1 MLDTLK
7 NLANDI
13 LSKIKMLSL
22 KLCAQRTLKRSL
34 FSMLSLH
41 RLEILKKLLGSPTF
55 VSFHFRSLSH
65 KIQRKVL
72 RQFIVL
78 LKTKLTLLFI
88 QSPPLFI
95 PLDLKAGPANAALG
109 VCCESLERSLATI
122 SHWSSCSYHDK
133 RTQTP
138 SSSRLQLHRETLQHH
153 RLLPLH
159 FLT

>member
-1 MLDTLK
+1 MLDTLQ

-34 FSMLSLH
+34 FSMPSLH

-122 SHWSSCSYHDK
+122 SH
-133 RTQTP
+133 
-138 SSSRLQLHRETLQHH
+138 
-153 RLLPLH
+153 
-159 FLT
+159 